1 MKNVIELLGDI
12 INQRGLLMSATEKLN
27 DARNTLLQE
36 LSAMENP
43 EKWDTH
49 VKEKNKDFSGVIDV
63 KKSEQMA
70 DYLTDVFI
78 KACNKNDVFGKFI
91 GWKDKDVEYKTKIAS
106 MVVDNVL
113 DMIRTDIKSGN
124 VTIYTASGEKY
135 APVNRVTDE
144 LFKHDIATNVNI
156 KVVGADKSL
165 THNKGLMGVDSTG
178 RLFINFNFPLY
189 GMPEC
194 FLTDL
199 RHEVMHVVDM
209 FFPNISALPPEINV
223 HANRY
228 YYPQDK
234 DLYTNNPLE
243 LNAEMKRSDYAKK
256 IQQMLAEQ
264 QACISK
270 QINTVRE

>member
-1 MKNVIELLGDI
+1 MIKLLGNI
-12 INQRGLLMSATEKLN
+12 INQMDLLMSKTDKLN
-27 DARNTLLQE
+27 RAKNALFQE
-36 LSAMENP
+36 LSAMESF
-43 EKWDTH
+43 EKWDIH
-49 VKEKNKDFSGVIDV
+49 IKEKNKDFSGVIDV

-70 DYLTDVFI
+70 DYLTDVFV
-78 KACNKNDVFGKFI
+78 KACNKNNVFGKFI
-91 GWKDKDVEYKTKIAS
+91 SWKDKGVEYKTEIAS

-113 DMIRTDIKSGN
+113 DIIRTDIKSGN

-135 APVNRVTDE
+135 TPLNRVTDE
-144 LFKHDIATNVNI
+144 LFKHDIATKVNV
-156 KVVGADKSL
+156 KVVDAGKSM
-165 THNKGLMGVDSTG
+165 TNNKGLMGVDSTG

-199 RHEVMHVVDM
+199 RHEMMHVVDM
-209 FFPNISALPPEINV
+209 FFPHISALPPEINV

-234 DLYTNNPLE
+234 DLYNNNPLE

-256 IQQMLAEQ
+256 IQQMLSEQ
-264 QACISK
+264 QTYISK
-270 QINTVRE
+270 QIDTVRE

>member
-1 MKNVIELLGDI
+1 
-12 INQRGLLMSATEKLN
+12 MSATEKLN
-27 DARNTLLQE
+27 DARNILLQE

-178 RLFINFNFPLY
+178 KLFINFDFP
-189 GMPEC
+189 
-194 FLTDL
+194 
-199 RHEVMHVVDM
+199 
-209 FFPNISALPPEINV
+209 IA
-223 HANRY
+223 
-228 YYPQDK
+228 
-234 DLYTNNPLE
+234 
-243 LNAEMKRSDYAKK
+243 K
-256 IQQMLAEQ
+256 IQNI
-264 QACISK
+264 CYNI
-270 QINTVRE
+270 